1 MGVFVEKDDL
11 IDQLLMIARV
21 GLSLALLMIVMVA
34 GLVLSKKLIPDLNP
48 FLVLV
53 AAIGTAVASFI
64 AFPQVV
70 KRQRVTAA
78 PPSKFAREDFSVAE
92 KMVPIEL
99 EKLGISIDSVHFSG
113 MPGLNLVEKD
123 ATWARWQTDEG
134 DIVFLRFIPEPVQ
147 NPVPLSDTNGVREQY
162 KEMVAQQGAAMIE
175 LDIVAY
181 SGIPCMEMISKTRM
195 KPHGMAY
202 AASATL
208 MWRDFSFNIA
218 FHSPER
224 GVTGFRDA
232 IVADKF
238 LAKYAGTEEFDAAF
252 YDRSSNPEAAQR
264 NRSDDECYDVD
275 FPDHPLS
282 RCRQFL
288 RDLQTHIVIM
298 PEVRNARPC
307 PM

>member
-1 MGVFVEKDDL
+1 MEKDDL
-11 IDQLLMIARV
+11 IDQLLMIARI

-64 AFPQVV
+64 SFPKVV

-78 PPSKFAREDFSVAE
+78 PPSKFAREDFRVAE

-134 DIVFLRFIPEPVQ
+134 DIVFLRFIPEPIQ
-147 NPVPLSDTNGVREQY
+147 NPVPLSDTSGVRQQY
-162 KEMVAQQGAAMIE
+162 KDMVAQQGAAMID
-175 LDIVAY
+175 LDIVSY

-195 KPHGMAY
+195 EHHGMAY

-218 FHSPER
+218 FHSQER
-224 GVTGFRDA
+224 GVTGLRDA

-238 LAKYAGTEEFDAAF
+238 LAKYESMEEFDAAF
-252 YDRSSNPEAAQR
+252 HDRSSNPAAAQR

-288 RDLQTHIVIM
+288 RDLRTLIVIM
-298 PEVRNARPC
+298 PEVRNASPC
-307 PM
+307 QM

>member
-11 IDQLLMIARV
+11 IDQLLMIARI

-64 AFPQVV
+64 SFPKVA

-78 PPSKFAREDFSVAE
+78 PPSKFAREDFRVAE

-113 MPGLNLVEKD
+113 MPGLNLVERD

-134 DIVFLRFIPEPVQ
+134 DIVFLRFIPEPIQ
-147 NPVPLSDTNGVREQY
+147 NPVPLSDTSGVRQQY
-162 KEMVAQQGAAMIE
+162 KDMVAQQGAAMID
-175 LDIVAY
+175 LDIVSY

-195 KPHGMAY
+195 EHHGMAY

-218 FHSPER
+218 FHSQER
-224 GVTGFRDA
+224 GVTGLRDA

-238 LAKYAGTEEFDAAF
+238 LAKYESMEEFDAAF
-252 YDRSSNPEAAQR
+252 HDRSSNPAAAQR

-288 RDLQTHIVIM
+288 RDLRTLIVIM
-298 PEVRNARPC
+298 PEVRNASPC
-307 PM
+307 QM

>member
-1 MGVFVEKDDL
+1 VGVFVEKDDL
-11 IDQLLMIARV
+11 IDQLLMIARI

-64 AFPQVV
+64 SFPKVA

-78 PPSKFAREDFSVAE
+78 PPSKFAREDFRVAE

-113 MPGLNLVEKD
+113 MPGLNLVERD

-134 DIVFLRFIPEPVQ
+134 DIVFLRFIPEPIQ
-147 NPVPLSDTNGVREQY
+147 NPVPLSDTSGVRQQY
-162 KEMVAQQGAAMIE
+162 KDMVAQQGAAMID
-175 LDIVAY
+175 LDIVSY

-195 KPHGMAY
+195 EHHGMAY

-218 FHSPER
+218 FHSQER
-224 GVTGFRDA
+224 GVTGLRDA

-238 LAKYAGTEEFDAAF
+238 LAKYESMEEFDAAF
-252 YDRSSNPEAAQR
+252 HDRSSNPAAAQR

-288 RDLQTHIVIM
+288 RDLRTLIVIM
-298 PEVRNARPC
+298 PEVRNASPC
-307 PM
+307 QM

>member
-1 MGVFVEKDDL
+1 MERDDL

-64 AFPQVV
+64 SFPKVV

-78 PPSKFAREDFSVAE
+78 PSSKFAREDFSVAE
-92 KMVPIEL
+92 KMVSIEL
-99 EKLGISIDSVHFSG
+99 EQQGISIDSVHFSA

-134 DIVFLRFIPEPVQ
+134 DIVFLRFIPEPIR

-175 LDIVAY
+175 LDIVSY
-181 SGIPCMEMISKTRM
+181 SGISCMEMISKTRIE
-195 KPHGMAY
+195 PHGMAY

-238 LAKYAGTEEFDAAF
+238 LAKYESMEEFDAAF
-252 YDRSSNPEAAQR
+252 HDRSSNPAAAQR

-288 RDLQTHIVIM
+288 RDLRALIVIT
-298 PEVRNARPC
+298 PEARSASPC
-307 PM
+307 QM

>member
-1 MGVFVEKDDL
+1 MEKEDL

-64 AFPQVV
+64 SFPKVV

-78 PPSKFAREDFSVAE
+78 PPSKFAREDFSVVE
-92 KMVPIEL
+92 RMVPLEL
-99 EKLGISIDSVHFSG
+99 EELGISIDSVHFAD

-134 DIVFLRFIPEPVQ
+134 DIVFLRFIPEPIQ
-147 NPVPLSDTNGVREQY
+147 NPVPLSDTSGVRQQY
-162 KEMVAQQGAAMIE
+162 KDMVAQQGAAMID
-175 LDIVAY
+175 LDIVSS

-195 KPHGMAY
+195 ELHGMAY

-238 LAKYAGTEEFDAAF
+238 LAKYESTEEFDAAF
-252 YDRSSNPEAAQR
+252 YDRSSNPAAAQR

-288 RDLQTHIVIM
+288 RDLRTLIVIT
-298 PEVRNARPC
+298 PEARNARPC
-307 PM
+307 VM

>member
-1 MGVFVEKDDL
+1 MEKEDL

-64 AFPQVV
+64 AFPKVV
-70 KRQRVTAA
+70 KSQRVTAA
-78 PPSKFAREDFSVAE
+78 PLSKFAREDFSVTE

-99 EKLGISIDSVHFSG
+99 EKQGISIDSVHFSDV
-113 MPGLNLVEKD
+113 PGLNLVEKD
-123 ATWARWQTDEG
+123 ATWARWQTDDG
-134 DIVFLRFIPEPVQ
+134 DIVFLRFIPEPIQ
-147 NPVPLSDTNGVREQY
+147 NPVPLSDTSGVREQY

-175 LDIVAY
+175 LDIVSY

-195 KPHGMAY
+195 QPHGMAY

-208 MWRDFSFNIA
+208 MWRDFSYNIA
-218 FHSPER
+218 FHSQER

-238 LAKYAGTEEFDAAF
+238 LAKYESTEEFDAAF
-252 YDRSSNPEAAQR
+252 YDRSSNPAAAQR
-264 NRSDDECYDVD
+264 NRSDDECYDAD
-275 FPDHPLS
+275 FSDHPLS

-288 RDLQTHIVIM
+288 RDLRTHIVIM
-298 PEVRNARPC
+298 PEVRNASPC
-307 PM
+307 QM

>member
-1 MGVFVEKDDL
+1 MEKDDL

-21 GLSLALLMIVMVA
+21 ALSLVLLMIVMVA

-64 AFPQVV
+64 SFPKVV
-70 KRQRVTAA
+70 KRQRVSAA
-78 PPSKFAREDFSVAE
+78 TPLKFPREDFSVAE
-92 KMVPIEL
+92 RKGPIEL
-99 EKLGISIDSVHFSG
+99 EGLGISIDSVHFSG
-113 MPGLNLVEKD
+113 LPGLNLVEKD

-147 NPVPLSDTNGVREQY
+147 NPVPLSDTSGVRQQY

-175 LDIVAY
+175 LDIVSY

-195 KPHGMAY
+195 EPHGMAY

-238 LAKYAGTEEFDAAF
+238 LAKYESMEEFDAAF
-252 YDRSSNPEAAQR
+252 HDRSSNPAAAQR

-288 RDLQTHIVIM
+288 RDLRTQIVIM

-307 PM
+307 LM

>member
-11 IDQLLMIARV
+11 IDQLLMIVRV

-53 AAIGTAVASFI
+53 AAIGTAVAAFISF
-64 AFPQVV
+64 PKVV
-70 KRQRVTAA
+70 RRQRVSAA
-78 PPSKFAREDFSVAE
+78 PPLKSAREDFSVAE
-92 KMVPIEL
+92 RMVPIEL
-99 EKLGISIDSVHFSG
+99 EEQGISIDSVHFSA

-134 DIVFLRFIPEPVQ
+134 DIVFLRFIPEPIR
-147 NPVPLSDTNGVREQY
+147 NPVPLSDTIGVRQQY
-162 KEMVAQQGAAMIE
+162 KDMVAQQGAAMIE
-175 LDIVAY
+175 LDIVSY
-181 SGIPCMEMISKTRM
+181 SSISCMEMISKTRM
-195 KPHGMAY
+195 EPHGMAY

-218 FHSPER
+218 FHSQER

-238 LAKYAGTEEFDAAF
+238 LAKYESTEEFDAAF
-252 YDRSSNPEAAQR
+252 YDRSSNPAAAQR
-264 NRSDDECYDVD
+264 NRSDDECYDAD

-288 RDLQTHIVIM
+288 RDLEKHIVIM
-298 PEVRNARPC
+298 PEARNASPC